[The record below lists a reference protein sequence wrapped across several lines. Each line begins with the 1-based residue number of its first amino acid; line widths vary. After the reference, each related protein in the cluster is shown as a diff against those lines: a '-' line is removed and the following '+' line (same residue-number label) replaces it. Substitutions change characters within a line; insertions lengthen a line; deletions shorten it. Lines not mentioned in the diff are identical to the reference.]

1 LFALANTAASASP
14 SDGALIVGIP
24 SASRRSIDCWI
35 ISSVIFTN
43 LPEYFFI
50 SSMSFFS
57 FASVY
62 FCSAIFFAS
71 FRFFIS
77 SCFNSG
83 GIPSKM

>member
-1 LFALANTAASASP
+1 VRASIAASASP
-14 SDGALIVGIP
+14 SDGAWIVGIP
-24 SASRRSIDCWI
+24 RASNRSLDCWI

-50 SSMSFFS
+50 SSTSFFS

-62 FCSAIFFAS
+62 RCSAIFFAS
-71 FRFFIS
+71 FLFFIS